1 MLCSIIRVTPRNHQS
16 EKPMIISVFF
26 SQLQLFV
33 SGRGYP
39 IFLPPTQRLSDQPK
53 HRPEATS
60 FLRVFE
66 RHFTWTLLLC
76 QQWVSPRVP
85 ACQRREQ
92 PARVQHPGP
101 PGQQQVWP
109 LTQSVYFPCSYYKQI
124 RLFNISFDPKRC
136 RVVEFI
142 ISSLLGGIP

>member
-1 MLCSIIRVTPRNHQS
+1 MLYVFETTSSPNPHCGPALTGSKCYLRKCTSLYDSTKPSRA
-16 EKPMIISVFF
+16 KPMIISVF

-33 SGRGYP
+33 SGRWYP

-109 LTQSVYFPCSYYKQI
+109 LTQFVYIPSSYYK
-124 RLFNISFDPKRC
+124 
-136 RVVEFI
+136 
-142 ISSLLGGIP
+142 